1 MFTLSWLGPPAEGC
15 ETLRTCDR
23 KYLISLKNPELR
35 LVKGDSPNNAEEKN
49 PDIVTKLVGK
59 EPNQGGS
66 NEDTERQDCIPGEKS
81 NVSKVLLAFWVNN
94 ISRTTYSSWINTRVF
109 ILHESNV
116 NIVDA
121 NVLHVDGEV
130 GHDGKGGAVE
140 EEEGALQGQK
150 VHVWPEAT
158 TLRGSGLLKEEI

>member
-1 MFTLSWLGPPAEGC
+1 M
-15 ETLRTCDR
+15 
-23 KYLISLKNPELR
+23 KI
-35 LVKGDSPNNAEEKN
+35 KGDSPNNTEEEDA
-49 PDIVTKLVGK
+49 DIVSQLVGK
-59 EPNQGGS
+59 EADQGGGD
-66 NEDTERQDCIPGEKS
+66 EDTERQDCIPGGKS

-94 ISRTTYSSWINTRVF
+94 ISITTDSSWINTRVF

-158 TLRGSGLLKEEI
+158 TDY

>member
-1 MFTLSWLGPPAEGC
+1 M
-15 ETLRTCDR
+15 
-23 KYLISLKNPELR
+23 
-35 LVKGDSPNNAEEKN
+35 
-49 PDIVTKLVGK
+49 
-59 EPNQGGS
+59 
-66 NEDTERQDCIPGEKS
+66 
-81 NVSKVLLAFWVNN
+81 AFGVNN
-94 ISRTTYSSWINTRVF
+94 ISRTTYTSWFNTKVF

>member
-1 MFTLSWLGPPAEGC
+1 M
-15 ETLRTCDR
+15 
-23 KYLISLKNPELR
+23 
-35 LVKGDSPNNAEEKN
+35 
-49 PDIVTKLVGK
+49 
-59 EPNQGGS
+59 
-66 NEDTERQDCIPGEKS
+66 
-81 NVSKVLLAFWVNN
+81 
-94 ISRTTYSSWINTRVF
+94 NTRVY

-130 GHDGKGGAVE
+130 GHDGEGGPVE